1 MPEKNHDLLQQGPH
15 KSFGNDHVF
24 YCSLPASKSWLGR
37 CRKSQNDRLGWFC
50 DTYCAV
56 ILWSLF
62 CVTCS
67 IPVTFCGAAVL
78 KFKDQETLVSH
89 YEVIEY
95 VSLWKYKH
103 LESLPDTNSQIFDE
117 KQFAIHSFS
126 LFGGI
131 RLSLQT
137 REMSE
142 LTASL
147 SSERLNITEVRRQLN
162 SVLTFLLA
170 NVLCPS
176 IIFCKV
182 LSL

>member
-1 MPEKNHDLLQQGPH
+1 M
-15 KSFGNDHVF
+15 
-24 YCSLPASKSWLGR
+24 
-37 CRKSQNDRLGWFC
+37 
-50 DTYCAV
+50 
-56 ILWSLF
+56 
-62 CVTCS
+62 
-67 IPVTFCGAAVL
+67 
-78 KFKDQETLVSH
+78 
-89 YEVIEY
+89 
-95 VSLWKYKH
+95 
-103 LESLPDTNSQIFDE
+103 
-117 KQFAIHSFS
+117 HSFS

-162 SVLTFLLA
+162 SVLTFLLT